1 MRITK
6 KRYTIEGKLEEE
18 VKLVILADVHFYSA
32 KNMKKLNKVLKI
44 VEDIKPDYICM
55 PGDLMDTYYVKDENL
70 VVEWIKK
77 LSKIS
82 KVIISLGNHE
92 FIEGHK
98 TYNHDL
104 YSKIISIENCFVL
117 DNEAISFDN
126 ISFLGITIPG
136 EYYDKVE
143 CQNDKYI
150 ISNLKNINYKK
161 NKYNIALC
169 HSPIDFYKK
178 SILDKLSFSKSLD
191 LILCGH
197 MHGGITPN
205 ILKPILRGRG
215 FIRPDGKFFGKMC
228 YGIFDNL
235 GPKCIISSGI
245 TKSSHTNRLEYLDFT
260 FSPEITIVEIKA
272 KKV

>member
-6 KRYTIEGKLEEE
+6 KRYTIEGNLEHPT
-18 VKLVILADVHFYSA
+18 KLVVLADVHFYSE

-44 VEDIKPDYICM
+44 VESIKPDYICM
-55 PGDLMDTYYVKDENL
+55 PGDLMDSYFVKDENL

-77 LSKIS
+77 LSIVANVLIS
-82 KVIISLGNHE
+82 IGNHE
-92 FIEGHK
+92 FIVNHK

-104 YSKIISIENCFVL
+104 FSKIMGIENCYVL
-117 DNEAISFDN
+117 DNESISFKD

-136 EYYDKVE
+136 EYYEKDE
-143 CQNDKYI
+143 CQNDDFI

-161 NKYNIALC
+161 NKYNIVLC

-178 SILDKLSFSKSLD
+178 SILNKLSLSKSID

-205 ILKPILRGRG
+205 FLKPILRGRG
-215 FIRPDGKFFGKMC
+215 FIRPDGKLFGKMC
-228 YGIFDNL
+228 YGMHDNL

-260 FSPEITIVEIKA
+260 FSPEVTIIEIKA
-272 KKV
+272 KKA